1 MYTAQLLWLKNLV
14 NFLFHNIMGKL
25 YTIFFGQGKNEKI
38 IYYVYNSVN
47 NMYSV
52 KGVLRNFLFAPPP

>member
-1 MYTAQLLWLKNLV
+1 
-14 NFLFHNIMGKL
+14 MGKL

-38 IYYVYNSVN
+38 IYYVYKSVN

-52 KGVLRNFLFAPPP
+52 KGMLRNFLFAPPP